1 MGDFITGDGVRLHYE
16 EYGTGDRCVLSAMAG
31 LFYPFGLQQALAER
45 GYRVFCMTLRGF
57 APSGYVSQDYGSSWY
72 DVFARDVAELAD
84 RLGISKSSVSMY
96 ERGNREPELDLLE
109 KMADLFGVGVSAL
122 LGREEPL
129 VNGDPELT
137 EYLESLRDRPEL
149 RMLFSVTKNAAREDV
164 EAAVKIIEAL
174 RSGK

>member
-1 MGDFITGDGVRLHYE
+1 MLCLQKQGKAVTDHMSGFSERL
-16 EYGTGDRCVLSAMAG
+16 GALRRQRG
-31 LFYPFGLQQALAER
+31 LTQ
-45 GYRVFCMTLRGF
+45 
-57 APSGYVSQDYGSSWY
+57 
-72 DVFARDVAELAD
+72 AELAA
-84 RLGISKSSVSMY
+84 RLGISKSAVSMY